1 MKKTRYTVS
10 PNEWRKELERLEA
23 QLREGILT
31 DVVVDGRN
39 LTITIIA

>member
-1 MKKTRYTVS
+1 MKKIRYTGA

-39 LTITIIA
+39 MTITIIA

>member
-1 MKKTRYTVS
+1 MKKTSYTVS
-10 PNEWRKELERLEA
+10 PKEWRKELERLEA

>member
-10 PNEWRKELERLEA
+10 PKEWKQELERLEA

-31 DVVVDGRN
+31 DVVVDGRSM
-39 LTITIIA
+39 TITIIA

>member
-10 PNEWRKELERLEA
+10 PQEWKKELERLEA